1 MNENNYCVY
10 MHVNKAN
17 GKKYIGITKNKPE
30 ERWQNGHGYK
40 RQAFYNAIQKYGW
53 DNFEHLILFE
63 NISKDEACK
72 KEIELI
78 SEYNSTDKRYG
89 YNISHGGE
97 DGHNE
102 LWENEEYYNK
112 QAKER
117 KERWENKEF
126 REHHSEAMKIAMNR
140 DSYKEKQ
147 SEGTKNRWENG
158 LFDKVHCKS
167 VICLET
173 GVVYKSI
180 TEASNITNI
189 CRGDIG
195 KCCLKQMK
203 TANGYHWQYYDEKLK
218 NKENR
223 INLINKIGNGRG
235 IKVLCIET
243 NMLYDSIKEASI
255 DIGIDNSSIG
265 KVIKGKQ
272 MTAGGFHWKIA

>member
-1 MNENNYCVY
+1 MDENNYCVY

-126 REHHSEAMKIAMNR
+126 REHHSEAMKIAMNK

-147 SEGTKNRWENG
+147 SEGTKT
-158 LFDKVHCKS
+158 D
-167 VICLET
+167 
-173 GVVYKSI
+173 
-180 TEASNITNI
+180 
-189 CRGDIG
+189 G
-195 KCCLKQMK
+195 KMDFLMKFIVSQLYVLKQ
-203 TANGYHWQYYDEKLK
+203 
-218 NKENR
+218 
-223 INLINKIGNGRG
+223 
-235 IKVLCIET
+235 VLCI
-243 NMLYDSIKEASI
+243 NQLQKP
-255 DIGIDNSSIG
+255 
-265 KVIKGKQ
+265 VI
-272 MTAGGFHWKIA
+272 